1 MMSVNTLLKLSDSI
15 FMTQKVAESFLR
27 LQKWFRKHPSR
38 KDDIAWNL
46 EEFSNS
52 IIPGVPANFRWETFS
67 ENIKYVQN

>member
-1 MMSVNTLLKLSDSI
+1 MSVSTLLKPSDSI

-27 LQKWFRKHPSR
+27 LQKWFGKHPSR

-67 ENIKYVQN
+67 ENVKSVQN